1 MNKQTKNKFKNV
13 SASSFSTYNNEL
25 VVSFDGF
32 EEQKDIKEFADF
44 VFARIKMKYWYQEGA
59 PTFH

>member
-44 VFARIKMKYWYQEGA
+44 VFARIKMRYWHTDKV